1 MMKAAAKFDAS
12 KIKGDDLAKSGGV
25 LDEVD

>member
-12 KIKGDDLAKSGGV
+12 KIKVEDLAKSGGV
-25 LDEVD
+25 LDEAD